1 MMHSIARVEFRQN
14 AARLCVLLAALSGL
28 VSGGCGPGH
37 SAVLPAPRPLAEP
50 VRKSANTRPFEKS
63 FAPGVSKAALR
74 RRLPASRR
82 FHRCRCP
89 IAQWPGTRRIGFAWT
104 IASAVGD
111 SSGTANASTTAGR
124 GDSCALISLKPQ
136 AAPGGGGK

>member
-37 SAVLPAPRPLAEP
+37 SAVLPAPRLLAGP

-63 FAPGVSKAALR
+63 FAPGVSKAALAPLVASKPAFPPMSLPNSAMAR
-74 RRLPASRR
+74 HAHELGLPGPLPA
-82 FHRCRCP
+82 P
-89 IAQWPGTRRIGFAWT
+89 
-104 IASAVGD
+104 SATPPALPMPVPP
-111 SSGTANASTTAGR
+111 SAG
-124 GDSCALISLKPQ
+124 GIPHLISLKPQ